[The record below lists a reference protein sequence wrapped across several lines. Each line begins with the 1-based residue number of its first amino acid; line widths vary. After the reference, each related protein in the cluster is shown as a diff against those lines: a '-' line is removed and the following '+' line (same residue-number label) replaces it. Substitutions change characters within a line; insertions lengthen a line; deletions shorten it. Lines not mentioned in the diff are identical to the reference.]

1 MKTDRYEGQLSAVLL
16 KATAA
21 ENITHQYTNTCKKVS
36 KTNKKTKTK
45 KEEEEQR
52 KKGIA
57 VVAPIHNI
65 TTRRRKQTK
74 KQANKQTNLNKN
86 KTLSIVASQ
95 LF

>member
-21 ENITHQYTNTCKKVS
+21 ENITHQYPNTCKKVS
-36 KTNKKTKTK
+36 KINEKQKQKRKRKRKEKKNCRCCTHSQHNHTQKKT
-45 KEEEEQR
+45 
-52 KKGIA
+52 
-57 VVAPIHNI
+57 
-65 TTRRRKQTK
+65 
-74 KQANKQTNLNKN
+74 NKN